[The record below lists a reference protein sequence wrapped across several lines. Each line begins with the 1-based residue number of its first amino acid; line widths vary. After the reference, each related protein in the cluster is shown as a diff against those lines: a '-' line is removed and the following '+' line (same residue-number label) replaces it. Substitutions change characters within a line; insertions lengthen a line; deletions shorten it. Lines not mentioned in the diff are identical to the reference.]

1 MTNEALLTVLGY
13 CWAFFGAY
21 WMSVNVLKP
30 DPGAVDRRLKFAFL
44 MATFTVLFAGRR
56 VIPPL
61 LLLILS
67 IAWTSVGLS
76 WGAPSSAAHSG
87 EFKWYRLLRLFV
99 LAGVFALLFWKAT
112 AAGVLGRRFVP
123 DLSFFGV
130 LGFAAAI
137 AGMLVT
143 LWSRIVLGKYWSDKV
158 IVQSEHQLVRS
169 GPYARIRHPLYSG
182 VLLAVLG
189 TALVVGEIRGLLSF
203 LILLA
208 NYAIKAKTEER
219 ILRERFGVEFNAHL
233 RNTGFLFPR
242 LRRM

>member
-1 MTNEALLTVLGY
+1 
-13 CWAFFGAY
+13 
-21 WMSVNVLKP
+21 
-30 DPGAVDRRLKFAFL
+30 
-44 MATFTVLFAGRR
+44 
-56 VIPPL
+56 
-61 LLLILS
+61 
-67 IAWTSVGLS
+67 
-76 WGAPSSAAHSG
+76 
-87 EFKWYRLLRLFV
+87 
-99 LAGVFALLFWKAT
+99 
-112 AAGVLGRRFVP
+112 
-123 DLSFFGV
+123 
-130 LGFAAAI
+130 
-137 AGMLVT
+137 

-208 NYAIKAKTEER
+208 NYAIKAKREER